1 MEKKSFNE
9 QVQDWL
15 DTPLAERS
23 LEVGATL
30 MLQANKN
37 RILHQNVLK
46 RNNFDKIEYELKK
59 YLGDKYQKCTQETVT
74 KLEKVVTENAETQK
88 PDTTG
93 KREDHDSLPTE
104 IQALF
109 SRNLEIYPRMRSIH
123 ERLKVLSGE
132 GFTACDRLPHLK
144 ELLKMDEEL
153 RENWDKYDNYD
164 PTKAIQKPKVENT
177 QNSNPLTV
185 KEVQKH
191 RTYLS
196 RAAKEIP
203 EKRKNGKTE
212 SADNQLKEAQ
222 VRYDKLILDGQ
233 SFDEKMIED
242 LKGIGIDTEKKDV

>member
-9 QVQDWL
+9 QVQNWL
-15 DTPLAERS
+15 DTPAAERS

-37 RILHQNVLK
+37 RILHQNVLR

-59 YLGDKYQKCTQETVT
+59 YLGDKYQKCTQETVAE
-74 KLEKVVTENAETQK
+74 LEKVVTENAGTQK

-93 KREDHDSLPTE
+93 KREDHDSLPAE

-132 GFTACDRLPHLK
+132 GFSACDRLPHLK

-164 PTKAIQKPKVENT
+164 PTKAPENNP
-177 QNSNPLTV
+177 NSDPLTV
-185 KEVQKH
+185 QEVQKH

-196 RAAKEIP
+196 RATKEIP
-203 EKRKNGKTE
+203 EKRKNGKTD

-222 VRYDKLILDGQ
+222 IRYDKLILDGQ

-242 LKGIGIDTEKKDV
+242 LKSIGIKTELKIEN